1 MSNFTIMVVDDEE
14 DIRETLA
21 YYLKSQGFNVLTC
34 YDGLDA
40 WETLCVSKPDLVLLD
55 LSMPR
60 MSGEDFLR
68 ECRKNEE
75 FRELPVIVISAVAD
89 TLKDKSIL
97 GAIRKPFSLRQLQ
110 ELITLHLPTTVS

>member
-1 MSNFTIMVVDDEE
+1 MSNLTIMVVDDEE

-60 MSGEDFLR
+60 MSGEDFLLK
-68 ECRKNEE
+68 CRKKEE
-75 FRELPVIVISAVAD
+75 FRQLPIIVISAVAD
-89 TLKDKSIL
+89 TLKDKSVL
-97 GAIRKPFSLRQLQ
+97 GAVRKPFSLKQIQ
-110 ELITLHLPTTVS
+110 ELIKTHFPTSAS